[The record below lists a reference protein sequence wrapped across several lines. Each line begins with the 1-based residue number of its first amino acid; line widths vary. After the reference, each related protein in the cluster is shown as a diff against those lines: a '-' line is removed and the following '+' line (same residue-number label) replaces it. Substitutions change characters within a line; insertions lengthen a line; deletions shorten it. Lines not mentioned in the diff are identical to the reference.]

1 MRIRSLYRES
11 FADRRASL
19 TLLAKKSLS
28 SAGAVPP
35 PSDQPAVVASS
46 LSGRPAGHVADYLGR
61 ESEIVSL
68 SSYFFDPVIYEANES
83 SSACRLGLN
92 LKSKPVRPLFLGA
105 SQYALAAQEAIGS
118 VSVSEDKRLKLK
130 RSVQA

>member
-68 SSYFFDPVIYEANES
+68 SSYFFDSVFYEANES

-92 LKSKPVRPLFLGA
+92 LKSKPVRPQFN
-105 SQYALAAQEAIGS
+105 GS
-118 VSVSEDKRLKLK
+118 ATVCWTGRGSNGKCR
-130 RSVQA
+130 

>member
-68 SSYFFDPVIYEANES
+68 SSYFFDSVFYEANQS

-92 LKSKPVRPLFLGA
+92 LKSKPVRPPVQWVRYSMLDRA
-105 SQYALAAQEAIGS
+105 RKQWE
-118 VSVSEDKRLKLK
+118 VPVEKR
-130 RSVQA
+130 VF